1 MFVITLL
8 GDFDE
13 EVGTTYIQ
21 VRQHTAS
28 LSVLLGGGDFDCN
41 EEAKLSFYTY
51 S

>member
-28 LSVLLGGGDFDCN
+28 LSVLLGGETLTVTKKQN
-41 EEAKLSFYTY
+41 
-51 S
+51 